1 MVGMVDPFVGRYF
14 SNQYVMNKI
23 LMMTEEEI
31 EGMQEQMKE
40 EKDTLPPEMQGP
52 MAMQQAQAEQDQQDQ
67 QQQQP
72 AQQAEPQDNT
82 IDNEE
87 TESLTPQ
94 LDDEVNK
101 SVISI
106 NNRRK

>member
-1 MVGMVDPFVGRYF
+1 
-14 SNQYVMNKI
+14 MNKI
-23 LMMTEEEI
+23 LMLTDEEI
-31 EGMQEQMKE
+31 ENMQDQMKE

-52 MAMQQAQAEQDQQDQ
+52 MAMQQAQAEQEQG

>member
-1 MVGMVDPFVGRYF
+1 
-14 SNQYVMNKI
+14 

-31 EGMQEQMKE
+31 EEMQEEIKE

-52 MAMQQAQAEQDQQDQ
+52 MAMQQAQAEQE
-67 QQQQP
+67 
-72 AQQAEPQDNT
+72 QQAAAAAQTPPQDNT
-82 IDNEE
+82 VENEDQ

-106 NNRRK
+106 NNRRR